1 MIDPVI
7 SSVALVLL
15 KVTTKW
21 EGTVSVFAFSIGIRH
36 VIRGNNTH
44 VGIRNIP
51 KISVKLTSHEHL
63 GPAHVRSA
71 LTNVSR
77 VSVSLC
83 TVTLPASGPNSCRVS
98 YKRDEEI
105 ETANVLESWMRS
117 FSLLSLA
124 IPMLYLILH
133 TEGSM
138 ADMQPPRPEQL
149 A

>member
-98 YKRDEEI
+98 YKRDEDSRNGKR
-105 ETANVLESWMRS
+105 A
-117 FSLLSLA
+117 
-124 IPMLYLILH
+124 
-133 TEGSM
+133 
-138 ADMQPPRPEQL
+138 
-149 A
+149 